1 MQNGLHCKPFF
12 LKCIFEFMI
21 NTAPHGSNNVNGRE
35 KYFSCINF
43 KKQTVQWSHGMRH
56 HYLHWSKL
64 GFRFK
69 SWQGYEI
76 YIIISIDNELTMKT
90 TYTDGLLQRFHL
102 EHKQINYVTDKPCE
116 QLYKC

>member
-1 MQNGLHCKPFF
+1 
-12 LKCIFEFMI
+12 MI

-35 KYFSCINF
+35 KYFNCINF
-43 KKQTVQWSHGMRH
+43 KKQTAQWSRGMRH
-56 HYLHWSKL
+56 HYYLHWSKL
-64 GFRFK
+64 GCKFK

-90 TYTDGLLQRFHL
+90 TDGLLQRFLL
-102 EHKQINYVTDKPCE
+102 ECKQINYVTDKPCE